1 MLSKKLSFKKCRDLI
16 LGIILLALGIGY
28 TVMADQI
35 KRGNKLVQRNVGEF
49 AHARIIPTLLGILL
63 IVLAVVLI
71 IQGILNF
78 KKEDDATSKKMSK
91 VDMISILLTFA
102 AMILYI
108 ILLPELGFILST
120 ILYLFGQ
127 ITILAPKDKR
137 NYLLFAIVAVVFT
150 IIAFVAFRIGLTQ
163 MLPRGP
169 IEALLGY

>member
-1 MLSKKLSFKKCRDLI
+1 MPKKLNFKKCRDLI
-16 LGIILLALGIGY
+16 LGVVLLALGIVY

-35 KRGNKLVQRNVGEF
+35 KRGNKLVQRNVGDF
-49 AHARIIPTLLGILL
+49 AHARIIPKMLGILL
-63 IVLAVVLI
+63 IILAVAII
-71 IQGILNF
+71 IQAIKHF
-78 KKEDDATSKKMSK
+78 KKDDGESVKKMSR
-91 VDMISILLTFA
+91 VDVFSIILTFA

-108 ILLPELGFILST
+108 IILPYLGFILST
-120 ILYLFGQ
+120 MLYLFGQ

>member
-1 MLSKKLSFKKCRDLI
+1 MSKKLTFKRCRDLI
-16 LGIILLALGIGY
+16 LGILLLALGIFY
-28 TVMADQI
+28 TASAQSI
-35 KRGNKLVQRNVGEF
+35 RQGNKLIQRNVGTF

-63 IVLAVVLI
+63 IALAVVLI
-71 IQGILNF
+71 IQGFLRL
-78 KKEDDATSKKMSK
+78 KKEDTETGKKMSK
-91 VDMISILLTFA
+91 VDMISIALTFA

-108 ILLPELGFILST
+108 ILLPILGFMLST
-120 ILYLFGQ
+120 MIYLFGQ

-169 IEALLGY
+169 LEALIGY

>member
-1 MLSKKLSFKKCRDLI
+1 MPKKLTFKRCRDLI
-16 LGIILLALGIGY
+16 LGIVLLALGIVY

-35 KRGNKLVQRNVGEF
+35 KRGNKLVQRNVGDF

-63 IVLAVVLI
+63 IILAVAII
-71 IQGILNF
+71 IQGIKHF
-78 KKEDDATSKKMSK
+78 KEDDGESVKKMSR
-91 VDMISILLTFA
+91 VDVFSIILTFA

-108 ILLPELGFILST
+108 IILPYLGFILST

-127 ITILAPKDKR
+127 ITVLAPKDKR

>member
-1 MLSKKLSFKKCRDLI
+1 MPKKLTFKKCRDLI

-63 IVLAVVLI
+63 IILAVILI
-71 IQGILNF
+71 IQGIMQF
-78 KKEDDATSKKMSK
+78 RKEDNEPAKKMSK
-91 VDMISILLTFA
+91 VDMISIVLTFA

-108 ILLPELGFILST
+108 IILPRLGFILST
-120 ILYLFGQ
+120 MIYLFGQ

-150 IIAFVAFRIGLTQ
+150 IIAFIAFRIGLTQ

>member
-1 MLSKKLSFKKCRDLI
+1 MSKKLTFKRCRDLI
-16 LGIILLALGIGY
+16 LGILLLALGIFY
-28 TVMADQI
+28 TVSAQSI
-35 KRGNKLVQRNVGEF
+35 RQGNKLIQRNVGTF

-63 IVLAVVLI
+63 IALAVVLI
-71 IQGILNF
+71 IHGFLRL
-78 KKEDDATSKKMSK
+78 KKEDTETGKKMSK
-91 VDMISILLTFA
+91 VDMISIALTFA

-108 ILLPELGFILST
+108 ILLPILGFMLST
-120 ILYLFGQ
+120 MIYLFGQ

-169 IEALLGY
+169 LEALIGY

>member
-1 MLSKKLSFKKCRDLI
+1 MPKKLSFKKCRDLI
-16 LGIILLALGIGY
+16 LGILLLGLGIAY

-35 KRGNKLVQRNVGEF
+35 KRGNKLVQRNVGDF

-63 IVLAVVLI
+63 IVLAVILI
-71 IQGILNF
+71 VQGILRLR
-78 KKEDDATSKKMSK
+78 KDDNEPAKKMSK
-91 VDMISILLTFA
+91 VDMISVALTFA
-102 AMILYI
+102 AMALYI
-108 ILLPELGFILST
+108 IILPRLGFILST
-120 ILYLFGQ
+120 MLYLFGQ

-150 IIAFVAFRIGLTQ
+150 IIAFIAFRIGLTQ

>member
-1 MLSKKLSFKKCRDLI
+1 MPKKLTFKRCRDLI
-16 LGIILLALGIGY
+16 LGVVLLVLGIIY

-35 KRGNKLVQRNVGEF
+35 KRGNKLVQRNVGDF
-49 AHARIIPTLLGILL
+49 AHARIIPTLLGVLL
-63 IVLAVVLI
+63 IILAVAII
-71 IQGILNF
+71 IQGIKHF
-78 KKEDDATSKKMSK
+78 KEDDGESVKKMSR
-91 VDMISILLTFA
+91 VDVFSIILTFA

-108 ILLPELGFILST
+108 IILPYLGFILST

-127 ITILAPKDKR
+127 ITVLAPKDKR

>member
-1 MLSKKLSFKKCRDLI
+1 MPKKLSFKKCRDLI
-16 LGIILLALGIGY
+16 LGILLLGLGIAY

-35 KRGNKLVQRNVGEF
+35 KRGNKLVQRNVGDF

-63 IVLAVVLI
+63 IVLAVILI
-71 IQGILNF
+71 VQGILHLR
-78 KKEDDATSKKMSK
+78 KDDNEPAKKMSK
-91 VDMISILLTFA
+91 VHMISVALTFA
-102 AMILYI
+102 AMALYI
-108 ILLPELGFILST
+108 IILPRLGFILST
-120 ILYLFGQ
+120 MLYLFGQ

-150 IIAFVAFRIGLTQ
+150 IIAFIAFRIGLTQ

>member
-1 MLSKKLSFKKCRDLI
+1 MSPKKLTFKKCRDLI
-16 LGIILLALGIGY
+16 LGILLLAFGIFY

-49 AHARIIPTLLGILL
+49 AHARIIPTLLGYLL
-63 IVLAVVLI
+63 IALAVILI
-71 IQGILNF
+71 IQGIMHFL
-78 KKEDDATSKKMSK
+78 KDKDEATKKMSRI
-91 VDMISILLTFA
+91 DMISVVLTFA
-102 AMILYI
+102 AMTLYI
-108 ILLPELGFILST
+108 IILPKLGFILST

-137 NYLLFAIVAVVFT
+137 NFLLFAIVAVVFT